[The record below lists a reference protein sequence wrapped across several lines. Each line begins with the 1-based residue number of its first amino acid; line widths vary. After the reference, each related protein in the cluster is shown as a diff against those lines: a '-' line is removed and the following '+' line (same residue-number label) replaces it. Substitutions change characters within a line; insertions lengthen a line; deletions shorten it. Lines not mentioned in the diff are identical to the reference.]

1 MLIKTAI
8 RCGATVIRHFC
19 YSCIFFHSFSDKDHK
34 LPNILRGLKWLFQQ
48 GSSRAFSQ
56 FLLVAVVFCSLTCF
70 AGLTVWGCARSSRR
84 RWGGGGGQGVRFV
97 SFLRTTLRGL
107 DAFDSP
113 GMAVP
118 FVVGFCLALKKS
130 MERKTSY
137 FISEHRCQDAQVY
150 NRVELDSVWHLACMH
165 AIMTARYLIY
175 SGD

>member
-1 MLIKTAI
+1 MIISTRFSQA
-8 RCGATVIRHFC
+8 
-19 YSCIFFHSFSDKDHK
+19 FF
-34 LPNILRGLKWLFQQ
+34 
-48 GSSRAFSQ
+48 Q

-70 AGLTVWGCARSSRR
+70 AGLAVWGCARSSRR

-130 MERKTSY
+130 MERKTRL
-137 FISEHRCQDAQVY
+137 FH
-150 NRVELDSVWHLACMH
+150 
-165 AIMTARYLIY
+165 
-175 SGD
+175 